1 MKQGRKKCP
10 RCLADKFPGEFHHDR
25 SRSGGRSVYCKDCYN
40 ENIRMLRRAARSF
53 DEVLA
58 RQGGVCA
65 VCEQKEQHRGAGG
78 CPRRLGIDLDR
89 ATGEIRGLLCHRC
102 SRIAALLE
110 AAGPIVA
117 GRLVEYVR
125 GRGV

>member
-1 MKQGRKKCP
+1 MRQKKVCP
-10 RCLADKFPGEFHHDR
+10 RCLVTKSHGEFHRDR
-25 SRSGGRSVYCKDCYN
+25 SRSGGRSVYCKDCFN
-40 ENIRMLRRAARSF
+40 KNTRALRKAARLF
-53 DEVLA
+53 NEVLA

-65 VCEQKEQHRGAGG
+65 VCEQEEQHRGAGG

-89 ATGEIRGLLCHRC
+89 ATGGVRGLLCHRC